1 MPSESTR
8 IEDEAAGQVGLKRK
22 LEVTREKIK
31 KLKHEEETLLHQ
43 IETTAETDERQIGYR
58 DEDFCVIEEP
68 NISSIKE
75 MKDLSMAVTQQ
86 SQNVAKLA
94 IRYAGLKELP
104 KFSGNIDEWA
114 NFYAQYMKTTSDGQF
129 TSSENVTRLE
139 KCLSGEAREL
149 VASLLTVSGEAESI
163 MAILKERFGHP
174 RQQLQ
179 RLIQRAK
186 QAQAPNDNK
195 PISVVKF
202 AAEVRN
208 VAIILQTLN
217 RGRHLQD
224 STILNEFEYK
234 LTPIMKNMWAEVIH
248 ENPDY
253 SIMNLMEFLNMRAK
267 LALAITPLDGEVP
280 SSTSCQKRMERKCPK
295 FRGNGVL
302 TALSIRTGSCAVCHD
317 GHHASECPKLKEMS
331 LEQRLAKTKELN
343 LCRSCLGRNH
353 KMFQCLKKH
362 ECGERQRIQI
372 FENLWS
378 PVQASQNMDLRMEE
392 LVEKVF
398 AQYPTLQ
405 FSNYSPQCGNAQ
417 CQNGQK

>member
-186 QAQAPNDNK
+186 QAEAPNDNK

-202 AAEVRN
+202 AAE
-208 VAIILQTLN
+208 
-217 RGRHLQD
+217 
-224 STILNEFEYK
+224 
-234 LTPIMKNMWAEVIH
+234 NMWAEVIH

-362 ECGERQRIQI
+362 ECGIEKK
-372 FENLWS
+372 ES
-378 PVQASQNMDLRMEE
+378 TMETT
-392 LVEKVF
+392 V
-398 AQYPTLQ
+398 
-405 FSNYSPQCGNAQ
+405 
-417 CQNGQK
+417 